1 MEKHRGLTSK
11 VSVSAADSLP
21 CRTQYNPRWLQMWI
35 LGIRGLVGTVGP
47 YLGHGSCWGS
57 YTFGSAPGL
66 PSLIV
71 QKCVPLKK
79 KSGQAFKGGV
89 LLKEEE
95 HDGLALIMFK
105 MLKNQVPLRQTL
117 SPSR

>member
-1 MEKHRGLTSK
+1 MGVAGDPTLS
-11 VSVSAADSLP
+11 
-21 CRTQYNPRWLQMWI
+21 
-35 LGIRGLVGTVGP
+35 
-47 YLGHGSCWGS
+47 
-57 YTFGSAPGL
+57 GL
-66 PSLIV
+66 PLGCPPSLCKNV
-71 QKCVPLKK
+71 CFPLKK